1 MMKWAGVGEN
11 ELAQRGEIQTEFG
24 EKLSWEYLCYVR
36 ELTRPLS
43 SGQRKKQKYS
53 MK

>member
-1 MMKWAGVGEN
+1 MLTGTPFIPETITVHLGFPDSEAPDVTVGF
-11 ELAQRGEIQTEFG
+11 A
-24 EKLSWEYLCYVR
+24 SYVKNV
-36 ELTRPLS
+36 TRPLS